1 MNAVIQYQHIHA
13 LLGLVLLHELE
24 QFPVKIPKIHHI
36 DRLIVR
42 REQRDHAVRIGIL
55 DHKKR
60 LARVIA
66 GMNLYKGMIIIQE
79 KSVLVLGLQIFRR
92 IQRVRRVCEIIGDRY
107 RLFLRLGKY
116 CILSFVQAT
125 LIRDCSVP

>member
-1 MNAVIQYQHIHA
+1 MNAIIQYQHIHA

-24 QFPVKIPKIHHI
+24 QFPVKITKIHHI

-79 KSVLVLGLQIFRR
+79 NPYWFLVSRYSGAYRESAVSAKS
-92 IQRVRRVCEIIGDRY
+92 
-107 RLFLRLGKY
+107 
-116 CILSFVQAT
+116 
-125 LIRDCSVP
+125 

>member
-42 REQRDHAVRIGIL
+42 RQQRDHAVRIGIL
-55 DHKKR
+55 DHKKCLPGIISR
-60 LARVIA
+60 
-66 GMNLYKGMIIIQE
+66 MNLYKCMIIIQE
-79 KSVLVLGLQIFRR
+79 KSVLVLGLQVLRR
-92 IQRVRRVCEIIGDRY
+92 IQRVRRVSEIIGDRY
-107 RLFLRLGKY
+107 RLFSVSGKY

-125 LIRDCSVP
+125 LIRDCRVP

>member
-42 REQRDHAVRIGIL
+42 RQQRDHAVRIGIL

-60 LARVIA
+60 LPGIISR
-66 GMNLYKGMIIIQE
+66 MDLYKCMIIIQGKIRTGSWSPDIPGHTE
-79 KSVLVLGLQIFRR
+79 SPPYLQNHR
-92 IQRVRRVCEIIGDRY
+92 
-107 RLFLRLGKY
+107 
-116 CILSFVQAT
+116 
-125 LIRDCSVP
+125 

>member
-42 REQRDHAVRIGIL
+42 HEQRDHAVRIGIL

-79 KSVLVLGLQIFRR
+79 IRTGSWSPDIPAHTESPP
-92 IQRVRRVCEIIGDRY
+92 C
-107 RLFLRLGKY
+107 LRNH
-116 CILSFVQAT
+116 
-125 LIRDCSVP
+125 R